1 MPNNF
6 DTMKTKLILAMLM
19 IGYTATL
26 QAQNF
31 LFNGGFETWQD
42 NGGYSEPSYWY
53 TLNALSQFGFEK
65 STILSEAS
73 HSGQYAALLLTQ
85 ESSMQNIP
93 GLLAS
98 GPILDE
104 NANVDFSKI
113 KVAFNGRPQ
122 SISFF
127 YKYIPGINDSCN
139 AYMALT
145 HWNDSTN
152 QTDTIAEAIF
162 STKDTVS
169 EYREAIVTFQYR
181 SNEIPDSAF
190 AIFTSSFDGFDP
202 VPGSAF
208 YLDDFRI
215 NFSTGLK
222 TIHTA
227 VLDASVYPN
236 PTNDVF
242 SIDTKEPVV
251 DLTIVNTFGQRVL
264 SEKGY
269 LTKNPLAIGNL
280 SSGVYF
286 ITIASPRGAT
296 TVKLIKQ

>member
-1 MPNNF
+1 MR
-6 DTMKTKLILAMLM
+6 TKLILAMLM
-19 IGYTATL
+19 IGYTAML
-26 QAQNF
+26 PAQNF

-42 NGGYSEPSYWY
+42 NGGYSEPRYWY

-65 STILSEAS
+65 STILSEAA

-85 ESSMQNIP
+85 ESATQNIP

-104 NANVDFSKI
+104 NVEVDFSKI
-113 KVAFNGRPQ
+113 KVPFNGRPQ
-122 SISFF
+122 SFSFF

-152 QTDTIAEAIF
+152 QTDTIAEAVF

-169 EYREAIVTFQYR
+169 EYREAIVKFQYR
-181 SNEIPDSAF
+181 SNQQPDSAF

-208 YLDDFRI
+208 YIDDFRI
-215 NFSTGLK
+215 NFSTGIK
-222 TIHTA
+222 PISTA
-227 VLDASVYPN
+227 ILDASVYPN
-236 PTNDVF
+236 PANNVLRVE
-242 SIDTKEPVV
+242 TKEQVV
-251 DLTIVNTFGQRVL
+251 DLTIVNAFGQKVFSEENYYVATHPL
-264 SEKGY
+264 S
-269 LTKNPLAIGNL
+269 IGDIAP
-280 SSGVYF
+280 GVYF
-286 ITIASPRGAT
+286 VRIASTKGAT